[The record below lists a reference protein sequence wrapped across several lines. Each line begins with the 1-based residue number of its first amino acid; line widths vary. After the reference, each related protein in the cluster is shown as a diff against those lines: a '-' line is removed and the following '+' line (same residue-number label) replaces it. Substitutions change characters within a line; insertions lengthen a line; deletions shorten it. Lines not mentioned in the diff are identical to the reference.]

1 MTRYLL
7 AIALGAFLIEKALAD
22 EPLPAPETKV
32 VCSASGKFCVTSDF
46 DAQATFLRSK
56 PTGKLLW
63 SVPGWHRWIF
73 VSDDGQ
79 TIAIGYDGMNLVP
92 RDVTLSEPIIYIYN
106 NGKLVRTVVLGDFF
120 KCISELTP
128 TVSHYAWG
136 NIQGFN
142 RSNQL
147 VVALVDGTYAA
158 FSAHTGKRELA
169 QPDRDQHSTV
179 R

>member
-7 AIALGAFLIEKALAD
+7 AIALVTFSNGKAFAD
-22 EPLPAPETKV
+22 EPMPAPETKV
-32 VCSASGKFCVTSDF
+32 VCSTSGKFCVTSDF
-46 DAQATFLRSK
+46 YAQETFLKVKS
-56 PTGKLLW
+56 TGKVLW
-63 SVPGWHRWIF
+63 SVPGWHPWIF

-106 NGKLVRTVVLGDFF
+106 NAKLVRTVELGDVFES
-120 KCISELTP
+120 ISELTP

-136 NIQGFN
+136 SIEGFN

-147 VVALVDGTYAA
+147 VVALVNGTYAA

-169 QPDRDQHSTV
+169 HSD
-179 R
+179 

>member
-1 MTRYLL
+1 MNRSLL
-7 AIALGAFLIEKALAD
+7 AIALVAFSIGKALAD

-32 VCSASGKFCVTSDF
+32 VCSASGKFCVTSDL
-46 DAQATFLRSK
+46 DAQATFLRVKS
-56 PTGKLLW
+56 TRKLLW

-92 RDVTLSEPIIYIYN
+92 RDVTLSEPIIYVYN
-106 NGKLVRTVVLGDFF
+106 NGRLVRTVVLGDFF
-120 KCISELTP
+120 KSVSELTP

-136 NIQGFN
+136 SIQGFN

-147 VVALVDGTYAA
+147 VVALVNGTYAA
-158 FSAHTGKRELA
+158 FSARTGMRELA
-169 QPDRDQHSTV
+169 RPD
-179 R
+179 

>member
-1 MTRYLL
+1 MIRYFLALAFVACSTRN
-7 AIALGAFLIEKALAD
+7 ALAD
-22 EPLPAPETKV
+22 EPLPALETKI
-32 VCSASGKFCVTSDF
+32 VCSGSGKFCVTSDL
-46 DAQATFLRSK
+46 DAQTTSLRVKS
-56 PTGKLLW
+56 TGKLLW

-92 RDVTLSEPIIYIYN
+92 RDVTLGEPIIYIYKK
-106 NGKLVRTVVLGDFF
+106 GKLLRTVVLGDFF
-120 KCISELTP
+120 KSKSELRP

-147 VVALVDGTYAA
+147 VVALANGKYAA
-158 FSAHTGKRELA
+158 FSGDTGKRELA
-169 QPDRDQHSTV
+169 RPD
-179 R
+179 